1 MVPQPSFVPVSP
13 AGPSSDGEATT
24 LSRRASATMLPA
36 PAPAQLDRIDRKI
49 LLALQQDAT
58 LSLERLAHQVGLSQ
72 TPLWK
77 RVQNL
82 PQAGVITRRVA
93 LVDPAQVGVGLT
105 AFVTVAVS
113 DHSPAWRDT
122 FAETTAAMP
131 EVLEVWRMG
140 GEADYLLKVATADMA
155 GFDAFYCRLTDA
167 LDLKSVTSQFAME
180 RMAYTTALPIPLEA
194 I

>member
-13 AGPSSDGEATT
+13 AGPTSDCEATT
-24 LSRRASATMLPA
+24 LSRRANQTRPPA
-36 PAPAQLDRIDRKI
+36 PARAQLDRIDRKI

-58 LSLERLAHQVGLSQ
+58 LSLERLANQVGLSQ

-77 RVQNL
+77 RVQKL
-82 PQAGVITRRVA
+82 QQAGVITRRVA
-93 LVDPAQVGVGLT
+93 LVDPARVGVGLT

-113 DHSPAWRDT
+113 SHSPAWREI

-140 GEADYLLKVATADMA
+140 GEADYLLKVVTPDMA
-155 GFDAFYCRLTDA
+155 GFDAFYCRLTDT
-167 LDLKSVTSQFAME
+167 LELKSVTSQFAME